1 MFKIHRLP
9 SWAKF
14 CYETCSCIEE
24 NDPNI
29 AISKKRALIAVS
41 QAEKGKRSTSLMICS
56 TCLLAT
62 SRQTGQVKPR
72 QNILSFVVL
81 KLPAHQICHCLQI
94 IYTVAFSVSCSS
106 VQCQLRR
113 PWR

>member
-41 QAEKGKRSTSLMICS
+41 QAEKGKRSTSLMICRLRLCPMQIAVGKGNVFS
-56 TCLLAT
+56 LALVCWPRRDKLDRLSRVKT
-62 SRQTGQVKPR
+62 SS
-72 QNILSFVVL
+72 LS
-81 KLPAHQICHCLQI
+81 
-94 IYTVAFSVSCSS
+94 SS
-106 VQCQLRR
+106 
-113 PWR
+113 

>member
-1 MFKIHRLP
+1 MMCRLP

-41 QAEKGKRSTSLMICS
+41 QAEKGKRSTSLMICRLRLCPMQIAVGKALVCWPRRDKLDRLS
-56 TCLLAT
+56 RVKT
-62 SRQTGQVKPR
+62 SS
-72 QNILSFVVL
+72 LS
-81 KLPAHQICHCLQI
+81 
-94 IYTVAFSVSCSS
+94 SS
-106 VQCQLRR
+106 
-113 PWR
+113 